1 MMGTLVGKKLNNIIV
16 EYVHEAYVRLIIY
29 GDKISSYEELLEKD
43 R

>member
-1 MMGTLVGKKLNNIIV
+1 MMGTLVDKRLNNIV
-16 EYVHEAYVRLIIY
+16 EYLHEGCVRQIIQ